1 MTCTLIPDEQHPSL
15 AKLIGLA
22 LPDGECVILEI
33 STVDLR
39 NPQQT
44 IAHQSNAC
52 RIPQSCKQIRF
63 TRIAAVSDRGETT
76 LFDYADYQVAG
87 SLETLSGTVKQRE
100 DAEKA
105 IQTDHQQ
112 GKSIRKIPRD
122 LGIPWRKAN
131 KLLNTWKLLHFYYRL
146 PSIEQRQHSESK
158 YGYRTFFLSFGFR
171 QTRMITGFDF
181 GIIG

>member
-52 RIPQSCKQIRF
+52 RIPQPCKQIRF

-76 LFDYADYQVAG
+76 LFDYADYQVVD
-87 SLETLSGTVKQRE
+87 SLEIGNRKTARGRKEGDTNSPPAREIYPKNPKRLRNTL
-100 DAEKA
+100 EK
-105 IQTDHQQ
+105 
-112 GKSIRKIPRD
+112 
-122 LGIPWRKAN
+122 
-131 KLLNTWKLLHFYYRL
+131 
-146 PSIEQRQHSESK
+146 SK
-158 YGYRTFFLSFGFR
+158 
-171 QTRMITGFDF
+171 
-181 GIIG
+181 